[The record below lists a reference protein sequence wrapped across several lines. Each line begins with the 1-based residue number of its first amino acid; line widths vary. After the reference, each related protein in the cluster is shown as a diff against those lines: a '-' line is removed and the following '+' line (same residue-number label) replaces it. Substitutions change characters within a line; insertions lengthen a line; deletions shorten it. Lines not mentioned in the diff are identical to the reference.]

1 VKKYLLLFALAGLPF
16 TGQQLMAQTS
26 GSNKV
31 VNYKS
36 VSDEPYGINKM
47 WLHFQPIVAD
57 VFMTNFSVGFGAQYN
72 YLFTDK
78 VNFEARMNTSYT
90 RSFDFARD
98 LAQKN
103 AGIQVNNEDLAISN
117 RFAPYL
123 NLQVGGSY
131 HIIDNELK
139 GTSKIMLTSKK
150 VKTMQLT
157 SVDYVTVNSKVRQIV
172 GIRGGGYY
180 MQTTTNL
187 GTAMIKQGRVMT
199 GSDGS
204 VLVPGGRN
212 AIYSSLMA
220 PGFYLGGSFGQIRN
234 VAIKADKFGVLGNNT
249 IFTSY
254 ADLMY
259 SPFLRIDDVL
269 IQEPGTENTITYTAD
284 NLKLNRVGWRA
295 GFDIMYNQDKYFS
308 FGGEIGARPTL
319 AGRGMYAMAK
329 VGFPVF
335 SFKPKQA
342 RTANN
347 TGSL

>member
-1 VKKYLLLFALAGLPF
+1 
-16 TGQQLMAQTS
+16 MAQTA
-26 GSNKV
+26 GANKV
-31 VNYKS
+31 INYKS

-57 VFMTNFSVGFGAQYN
+57 VFMTNFSVGYGAQFN
-72 YLFTDK
+72 YLYTDK
-78 VNFEARMNTSYT
+78 INFEARLNTSYT

-98 LAQKN
+98 LAKKN
-103 AGIQVNNEDLAISN
+103 AGIRVNNEDFAISN
-117 RFAPYL
+117 SFAPYL
-123 NLQVGGSY
+123 NMQIGGSY
-131 HIIDNELK
+131 HIVDNELK

-157 SVDYVTVNSKVRQIV
+157 TVDYVTVNSKVRQII

-180 MQTTTNL
+180 MQTTTNV
-187 GTAMIKQGRVMT
+187 GAAMLKQAKVLQ
-199 GSDGS
+199 GSDGTI
-204 VLVPGGRN
+204 LEPGIRN
-212 AIYSSLMA
+212 AIYSNLFA

-234 VAIKADKFGVLGNNT
+234 VAIKADKFGMLGNNT

-259 SPFLRIDDVL
+259 SPFLRVDNII
-269 IQEPGTENTITYTAD
+269 IQEPGTENNVVYSTD
-284 NLKLNRVGWRA
+284 NLRLNRLGWRA
-295 GFDIMYNQDKYFS
+295 GFDIMYNQDTYFS

-319 AGRGMYAMAK
+319 AGRGIYAMAK

-335 SFKPKQA
+335 SFRPKQA